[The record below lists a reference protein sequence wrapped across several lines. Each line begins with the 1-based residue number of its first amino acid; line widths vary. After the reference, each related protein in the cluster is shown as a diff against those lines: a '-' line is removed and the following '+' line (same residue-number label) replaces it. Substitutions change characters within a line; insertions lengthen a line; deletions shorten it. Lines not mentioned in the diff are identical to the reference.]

1 MKLFKTFSLYT
12 IASFVN
18 KGMMFAIVPFLTN
31 VISPMQNG
39 ILSLYG
45 IFVMFLIPFTLMG
58 FSNSVLMEYG
68 RLSKQEYRRFFSSSL
83 LLSTVSFAV
92 LLLLYLLFGSTVS
105 QLIGAP
111 YQLLLFGLLYA
122 YLNIFF
128 EGILA
133 YVRAINKPM
142 LFVRLSIGKNT
153 LEILLI
159 VWLVISAKKGVDGK
173 VYSALLASFSV
184 FLYALY
190 FFYKEKLLTSNIK
203 SSYLF
208 QEIKFGGSQI
218 FFQLSL
224 FILVSTDKFLIAH
237 LLHNTPGLGIYFV
250 ANQFAFIINVLVTAF
265 FLSYQPLLYNYL
277 ADLTIE
283 NKYRLVRIKY
293 LFAGFL
299 LICTLLLCVSTP
311 LFYQLFI
318 RNKIYHQ
325 GIPYVAWNAFA
336 FFFWGLYALF
346 LGYLYYY
353 RKNRIVIIF
362 SIFMLF
368 LFLN

>member
-1 MKLFKTFSLYT
+1 
-12 IASFVN
+12 
-18 KGMMFAIVPFLTN
+18 
-31 VISPMQNG
+31 
-39 ILSLYG
+39 
-45 IFVMFLIPFTLMG
+45 
-58 FSNSVLMEYG
+58 
-68 RLSKQEYRRFFSSSL
+68 
-83 LLSTVSFAV
+83 
-92 LLLLYLLFGSTVS
+92 
-105 QLIGAP
+105 
-111 YQLLLFGLLYA
+111 
-122 YLNIFF
+122 
-128 EGILA
+128 
-133 YVRAINKPM
+133 M

-293 LFAGFL
+293 LFAWFL

-353 RKNRIVIIF
+353 RKNRIVMIF
-362 SIFMLF
+362 SIFSSIVCILLNYFLIKEFKIMGAAYADLLTYFILF
-368 LFLN
+368 LAMVGTVKKYINIDLPWFDFKGIFNFKHSLKLEEIA